1 MVNVGKYSIHVE
13 HMGTVNDE
21 LLSGNFS
28 QFAIENCPF
37 GSLIGLL
44 KVVDR
49 SIAFC
54 MFTRGYQWLMM
65 FMVNGY

>member
-1 MVNVGKYSIHVE
+1 M
-13 HMGTVNDE
+13 VNDE

-28 QFAIENCPF
+28 QVAIENCPF

-44 KVVDR
+44 KVVDC